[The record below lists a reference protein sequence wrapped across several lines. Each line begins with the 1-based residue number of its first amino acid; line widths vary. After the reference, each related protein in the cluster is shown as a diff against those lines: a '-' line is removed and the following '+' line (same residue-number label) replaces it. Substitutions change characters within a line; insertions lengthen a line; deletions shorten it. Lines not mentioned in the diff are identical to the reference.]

1 MKRLTIRFTK
11 AFTRAVSLSLVVLLT
26 FTSIVL
32 TQTRAPAVEPT
43 PAPSPTASPAA
54 PSVTVPTIDAPTP
67 TASPGSAE
75 PAKPTPTSTSQPA
88 SAEPAKPTPTP
99 TGEPSAEPAKP
110 TPTPAS
116 PPTDTK
122 PTDATETPADAAPKP
137 DDKPAKSP
145 EELERT
151 KKLAEADRLYQ
162 QGDAAAAE
170 KLYRQIK
177 SPFSDTAAPETRPK
191 AITDPEQLSP
201 GGRVYWREYQE
212 GARQNL
218 ETRIFVP
225 LNLLVEKHPEF
236 VPGHVK
242 LAASLEERGKLDE
255 AASVLDRASGLYPNQ
270 PDLLRARMAL
280 LAKREQWIE
289 ASIAAR
295 QFALLH
301 PDDPAA
307 PEFAALAEENLKR
320 YQRSLRSKLTGN
332 LIGNILTGAIG
343 YAVTGNLFGPLSAVQ
358 TTVLML
364 RGESAVGER
373 FARQAERQL
382 DLVKDEATLKYV
394 DDLGQKLAKA
404 AGRNEFN
411 YQFYV
416 VEDDKLN
423 AFALPGGKVFINA
436 GAIVKSNSEAELA
449 GLLGHELAHA
459 VLSHGFQLVTESSLT
474 ANVFQFIPLGGL
486 INDLVV
492 LNYSRDMERQADI
505 LGTRLLAASGYAAD
519 GLRNLMATL
528 GKEDKRATIDFL
540 SSHPVTTERVKYL
553 ETLIDQSGYNRY
565 AYEGINRHAEIQE
578 QVKKILQAKKERDE
592 KDEGKRRDERRNEN

>member
-1 MKRLTIRFTK
+1 MKRLTTRFTK

-32 TQTRAPAVEPT
+32 TQTRVPAVEPT
-43 PAPSPTASPAA
+43 PTPSPTATPAA
-54 PSVTVPTIDAPTP
+54 PSVTVPTIDAVP
-67 TASPGSAE
+67 TASPSSTE
-75 PAKPTPTSTSQPA
+75 PAKPTPSPSPTSSPA

-99 TGEPSAEPAKP
+99 S
-110 TPTPAS
+110 S
-116 PPTDTK
+116 QPTDAK
-122 PTDATETPADAAPKP
+122 PTDAKPADAPKTPADAAPKP
-137 DDKPAKSP
+137 DEKPAKSP

-151 KKLAEADRLYQ
+151 KKLSEADRLYQ
-162 QGDAAAAE
+162 QGDVAAAE

-177 SPFSDTAAPETRPK
+177 SPFSDTAVPETRPK
-191 AITDPEQLSP
+191 AITDPELLSP

-242 LAASLEERGKLDE
+242 LAAALEERGKLDE

-404 AGRNEFN
+404 AGRSEFK
-411 YQFYV
+411 YEFYV

-423 AFALPGGKVFINA
+423 AFALPGGKVFVNA

-449 GLLGHELAHA
+449 GLLGHELSHA

-519 GLRNLMATL
+519 GLRNLMVTL
-528 GKEDKRATIDFL
+528 DKEDKRATIDFL

-565 AYEGINRHAEIQE
+565 AYEGIDRHAEIQE

-592 KDEGKRRDERRNEN
+592 KDEGKRREERRNEN